1 MGKKTKAVTPQQVV
15 VSLSDPGMTALHKV
29 GLAGLWMTLRAF
41 ERDRE
46 LMRTLPAGTGW
57 RLARAGVTLVLGPT
71 PKDLFDWLIASAF
84 RLDKAG
90 FIWFP
95 ALGRPADNIQQAVVR
110 QSAMLGTFLQH
121 GLTRKA
127 DPSMSPGG
135 SVNTVVDDLPHV
147 LEYRRVTAYAHQ
159 KQDITPGNPVR
170 LAGWSLP
177 GGSERHTAYGETKL
191 AEPAERAL
199 VLRFAPVGAI
209 CFELRARLRGVRLAY
224 ALVLPEVTDLEQ
236 YARCR
241 GCFLPYGVKQLYAA
255 GAADAGMRVLAE
267 LHAAG
272 LLPDLRSAACRVV
285 SFGVVPWSTQQKTR
299 VQLATVRVGVE
310 SDLDL
315 YRRCVNWLPATL
327 VRRENAAPFW
337 DVPLVPDLVARNLSS
352 DKEWYQGFAD
362 LVADKDRRRHV
373 FSYEKEGLK
382 EMAKDT
388 NILPDGSER
397 IFVQACQEA
406 LRRRMGQKHGRPGGA
421 DWGTEYE
428 KVRVAIARCKNAAT
442 FRETIADLWARGGS
456 LQKGDKSLLDA
467 GDDWWQQVLPL
478 FGETG
483 WRKAKDLAL
492 LALAS
497 YPGGKEQDKGA
508 QQ

>member
-1 MGKKTKAVTPQQVV
+1 MGKEKKAAVIPEQVTVA
-15 VSLSDPGMTALHKV
+15 LSDPGMTVLHKV
-29 GLAGLWMTLRAF
+29 GLAGLWMTLKAF
-41 ERDRE
+41 EQDKV

-57 RLARAGVTLVLGPT
+57 RLERTGVTLVCGPT

-84 RLDKAG
+84 RLDKDG
-90 FIWFP
+90 FFWFP
-95 ALGRPADNIQQAVVR
+95 ALGRPADNVQQAVVR

-147 LEYRRVTAYAHQ
+147 MEYRRVTAYAHQ
-159 KQDITPGNPVR
+159 KQDITPGKAVQ

-177 GGSERHTAYGETKL
+177 GGSERHSAFGETKL
-191 AEPAERAL
+191 AEPATRAL

-209 CFELRARLRGVRLAY
+209 SFELRARLRGVRLAY
-224 ALVLPEVTDLEQ
+224 SLVLPEVTDLEH

-241 GCFLPYGVKQLYAA
+241 RCFLPYGVKQLHAA
-255 GAADAGMRVLAE
+255 GSADAGMRVLAE

-272 LLPDLRSAACRVV
+272 LLSDLHSARCRVV

-299 VQLATVRVGVE
+299 VQLFTVRAGAE
-310 SDLDL
+310 ADLAL
-315 YRRCVNWLPATL
+315 YRKCATWLPAVL
-327 VRRENAAPFW
+327 VRRENSTPFW
-337 DVPLVPDLVARNLSS
+337 DVPLVPDLVARNLAA
-352 DKEWYQGFAD
+352 DNEWYEGFAD

-373 FSYEKEGLK
+373 FNYEREGLK
-382 EMAKDT
+382 NMAKDT
-388 NILPDGSER
+388 TILPDGPER
-397 IFVQACQEA
+397 TFVLACQEA

-428 KVRVAIARCKNAAT
+428 KVRVGIARCKNAAT
-442 FRETIADLWARGGS
+442 LRETVTDLWSRGGA
-456 LQKGDKSLLDA
+456 LHKGERSILKA
-467 GDDWWQQVLPL
+467 GDNWWQQVLPL
-478 FGETG
+478 FAESN

-497 YPGGKEQDKGA
+497 YPGSKE
-508 QQ
+508 